1 MSTFNMLLLGGSPI
15 YLAGLTDSLIR
26 SFPNSQISLRSSELS
41 QLVSTVIFVSSD
53 TQKSTDQYLKQQLQK
68 YAPARFFVI
77 GPLRTPHYVRSL
89 INAGITGYLLHYV
102 SPETL
107 VEVVAG
113 TQAGELYL
121 DPKLE
126 AEWIRQQLRIGRKR
140 TVSISKRE
148 REVLQLITEE
158 FTTAEIASKLFIC
171 LSTVESHRASI
182 LSKLGVRNV
191 AGIVREAILQE
202 LCTLQ

>member
-1 MSTFNMLLLGGSPI
+1 MLGGSPI

-26 SFPNSQISLRSSELS
+26 SFPNSQISCQATELPH
-41 QLVSTVIFVSSD
+41 LVSTVIFVAAD
-53 TQKSTDQYLKQQLQK
+53 TQKSTDQYLKQQLRK
-68 YAPARFFVI
+68 YSLARFFVL
-77 GPLRTPHYVRSL
+77 GPQRTPHYVRTL
-89 INAGITGYLLHYV
+89 IRAGIAGYLLSYV
-102 SPETL
+102 SPQKL
-107 VEVVAG
+107 VKVLADTG
-113 TQAGELYL
+113 AGETYV

-126 AEWIRQQLRIGRKR
+126 AEWIHQQFRLGSRR
-140 TVSISKRE
+140 TSSISKRE

-158 FTTAEIASKLFIC
+158 FTTAEIASKLFIS

-182 LSKLGVRNV
+182 LGKLGVRNV